1 MPCQLEVTLR
11 LSAGL
16 TRAASSTG
24 LCRDLNTAAQPGH
37 GNLGGPTW
45 GYSAAKHA
53 TLLLS
58 MRLSCPVLLADARTS
73 CTMTG

>member
-1 MPCQLEVTLR
+1 MADQLAATSW
-11 LSAGL
+11 LSVRQL
-16 TRAASSTG
+16 AAFG
-24 LCRDLNTAAQPGH
+24 LCWDLISAAQPGH
-37 GNLGGPTW
+37 GNLRGPTW
-45 GYSAAKHA
+45 GYGAAKHA